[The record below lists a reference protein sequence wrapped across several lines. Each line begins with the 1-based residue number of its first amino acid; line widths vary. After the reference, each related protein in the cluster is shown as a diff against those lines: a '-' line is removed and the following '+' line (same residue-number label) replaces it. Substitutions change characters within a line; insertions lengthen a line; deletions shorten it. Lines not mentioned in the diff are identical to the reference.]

1 MQVSIFSNVFSGTP
15 QETSL
20 EAIVRV
26 VKCSDRLSELTSKV
40 RTYLQN
46 DAKKKADKV
55 KKGALPVFIPAAQVM
70 GGKGH
75 DNIVALTGLCFI
87 DIDKISQ
94 EEVAK
99 LRALASEDEHVVMVK
114 QSVSGN
120 GIHIFVR
127 YTVQNSRLM
136 AMCGLAPRE
145 MKNKYIKISKA
156 IHHYY
161 RGKLKLK
168 LDKSATNPCQL
179 CIISAD
185 EDVYYNPLAKPLIYD
200 DTTKTLIL

>member
-40 RTYLQN
+40 RTYLQSG
-46 DAKKKADKV
+46 AKKMADKV
-55 KKGALPVFIPAAQVM
+55 KKGTLPVFIPAAHVM

-94 EEVAK
+94 EEIAK
-99 LRALASEDEHVVMVK
+99 LRALAREDEHVVMVK
-114 QSVSGN
+114 QSISGN
-120 GIHIFVR
+120 GVHIFVR
-127 YTVQNSRLM
+127 YTVQNSRVM

-161 RGKLKLK
+161 RGKFKLK

-185 EDVYYNPLAKPLIYD
+185 PDAYYNPQAKPLIYD
-200 DTTKTLIL
+200 EAIKTLIL